1 MTLTRRRFLSIP
13 AASLAA
19 GPAQAA
25 RSTWQGRALGADVSI
40 TIHGPH
46 EVAEPALQAARSAIA
61 RVEAEFSLFDPTS
74 ALSRLNRSGRIAQ
87 PDPMMLDLLQ
97 AADGVHRMT
106 AGLFDPTI
114 QTLWRAL
121 ADGSD
126 TGAARKTIGWDR
138 VRVARDAVE
147 LDKGQSLTLNG
158 IAQGYAT
165 DLVADLLRG
174 VGLDRTLVNIGEYR
188 GQGGL
193 WRLSLEDPTFGPLG
207 LRVLQDGAIATSS
220 PMAMSL
226 GGAGHILH
234 AHAKPRWSTVSVEAV
249 SATLADGLSTALT
262 LAPMDVI
269 RALPGRHGI
278 HRITLVDLN
287 GDLST
292 LTA

>member
-1 MTLTRRRFLSIP
+1 MTLTRRRFLTIT

-40 TIHGPH
+40 TIHGPR
-46 EVAEPALQAARSAIA
+46 EVAEPALQAARTAIA

-74 ALSRLNRSGRIAQ
+74 ALSRLNRSGRIAR
-87 PDPMMLDLLQ
+87 PDPMMLELLQ

-106 AGLFDPTI
+106 GGLFDPTI

-126 TGAARKTIGWDR
+126 TGAARKAIGWDR

-147 LDKGQSLTLNG
+147 LEKGQSLTLNG

-174 VGLDRTLVNIGEYR
+174 AGLDRTLVNIGEYR
-188 GQGGL
+188 GQGGP

-220 PMAMSL
+220 PMAMTL

-234 AHAKPRWSTVSVEAV
+234 AHAKSLWSTVSVEAA

-262 LAPMDVI
+262 LAPMDMI
-269 RALPGRHGI
+269 RAFPGRHGI